1 MMIGPFTEDN
11 IETMMLIV
19 MVLTIIIFFCMLMK
33 YVCTY
38 RTSTR
43 EMVAEQINLS
53 NLRSE

>member
-19 MVLTIIIFFCMLMK
+19 MMLTIMILFCMLMK

>member
-1 MMIGPFTEDN
+1 MIGPFTEDN
-11 IETMMLIV
+11 IETMILIV
-19 MVLTIIIFFCMLMK
+19 MVLTIMIFFCMLMK

-38 RTSTR
+38 RTSAR